1 MKANQALPLFLQAM
15 VPLLIAELTEA
26 GGATDADL
34 ARVRG
39 YVDDFNVDGDA
50 LLFRRK
56 GKTGEMAGKLA
67 DALAVL
73 AFQPGGV
80 EFAGLHFEAQGEK
93 RCCAT

>member
-1 MKANQALPLFLQAM
+1 MKAEQLLPMFLQAT
-15 VPLLIAELTEA
+15 VPLLIAELAEA
-26 GGATDADL
+26 GGVTDADFH
-34 ARVRG
+34 RVRG

-50 LLFRRK
+50 LLFRRE